1 MGQKM
6 KLKSRDTPTHA
17 YDDGVR
23 WPKAVAK
30 ITKDTKKLL
39 CFFDFPA
46 EQRAGA
52 GFERG
57 VLVERAA
64 ASQDQEAAA

>member
-1 MGQKM
+1 
-6 KLKSRDTPTHA
+6 
-17 YDDGVR
+17 
-23 WPKAVAK
+23 VAK